1 MCMLCVSLPG
11 SRPTR
16 EQLEIACYNNNDGFG
31 YAVHHGD
38 HIVAGRGMLVDVTI
52 DRFFAELDKNPDA
65 IGMFHARLT
74 THGTTHV
81 ENNHPF
87 RVDGRKDIV
96 LGHNGILPVTLK
108 LGDKRSDTRVFAED
122 LLPTM
127 GLGVLDDAKTF
138 KKLEEWAR
146 GSKIAILSTSPD
158 LKDDVYIL
166 NEQDGDWVDGVWWS
180 NTSYKSRSYWYT
192 GSTGGYYNGYA
203 SKDDYEFYNSNDF
216 LANDKQMLLSSDELI
231 DVGDSIRSIYDV
243 CFHCYSQLREDD
255 YDERA
260 CTSCN
265 TCIDCN
271 EHMIHCLCYTP
282 NGTVRDVDNNYWW
295 KKEQQQLEKLDW

>member
-16 EQLEIACYNNNDGFG
+16 EQLEIACYNNSDGFG

-96 LGHNGILPVTLK
+96 LGHNGMLPITLK
-108 LGDKRSDTRVFAED
+108 PGDKRSDTRIFAED
-122 LLPTM
+122 LLPNM
-127 GLGVLDDAKTF
+127 GVDVLDDPMYF
-138 KKLEEWAR
+138 KQLEEWAK

-158 LKDDVYIL
+158 LQQEVYIL
-166 NEQDGDWVDGVWWS
+166 NEKDGHWVDGIWWS
-180 NTSYKSRSYWYT
+180 NTSYKSRSYWSY
-192 GSTGGYYNGYA
+192 GSTGSYYNGYA
-203 SKDDYEFYNSNDF
+203 SKEDF
-216 LANDKQMLLSSDELI
+216 DLFDNDKHLLLTSDELI
-231 DVGDSIRSIYDV
+231 DVHGNIRSIYDV
-243 CFHCYSQLREDD
+243 CYHCYSQLQEDD
-255 YDERA
+255 YDEGA
-260 CTSCN
+260 CMACN

-271 EHMIHCLCYTP
+271 EHMAHCMCYTP
-282 NGTVRDVDNNYWW
+282 NSTVRSNDYWW
-295 KKEQQQLEKLDW
+295 EQEQKQQQLEKLDW